1 MANNPPEERRVLLR
15 MRDGENRRL
24 LGEWLADEPGYQP
37 IVADSDDA
45 FNAEFDCAI
54 LDTAT
59 LPESGDNLAARRR
72 MEPVFLPVLLLLPKR
87 TGGDALKALEQLPGH
102 VRSSVDDTIEAPVQ
116 KRALRH
122 RLDTLVRAREY
133 AEQLNRSRDR
143 YHRLLEMLPEA
154 VLLLR
159 DGATEYVNE
168 AAISLLERE
177 EPHLIGDHPV
187 TYVAPE
193 DQPALA
199 RYLRE
204 LRNGRGETGV
214 KVEIVADGERVPVE
228 FRGVRLF
235 EEDDD
240 GDDEPL
246 VQLLIHEAEMID
258 GEALG
263 QP

>member
-1 MANNPPEERRVLLR
+1 MASDPPDERRVLLR

-24 LGEWLADEPGYQP
+24 LGEWLADEPGYRP

-59 LPESGDNLAARRR
+59 LPGSGDNLSARRR

-87 TGGDALKALEQLPGH
+87 TGSDALQALEQLPGH
-102 VRSSVDDTIEAPVQ
+102 VRGCVDDTIEAPIKKQ
-116 KRALRH
+116 ALRH
-122 RLDTLVRAREY
+122 RLDTLLRAREY
-133 AEQLNRSRDR
+133 AEELNRSRDR

-168 AAISLLERE
+168 AAISLLEQE
-177 EPHLIGDHPV
+177 EPHLIGEHPLSFV
-187 TYVAPE
+187 TDDGREP
-193 DQPALA
+193 LA

-204 LRNGRGETGV
+204 LREGRGEVGV
-214 KVEIVADGERVPVE
+214 QVDLNRDGERVPVE
-228 FRGVRLF
+228 FRGVRLY
-235 EEDDD
+235 EEETDEEPLIQLLVHEAETV
-240 GDDEPL
+240 DEPL
-246 VQLLIHEAEMID
+246 
-258 GEALG
+258 G

>member
-1 MANNPPEERRVLLR
+1 MATSPPDERRVLLR

-45 FNAEFDCAI
+45 FNAAFDCVVV
-54 LDTAT
+54 DTAT
-59 LPESGDNLAARRR
+59 LPKSGDDLAARRR

-87 TGGDALKALEQLPGH
+87 SGGDALQALEELPGH
-102 VRSSVDDTIEAPVQ
+102 VRGSVDDTIEAPIR

-122 RLDTLVRAREY
+122 RLDTLLRAREY
-133 AEQLNRSRDR
+133 AEELNRSRDR

-159 DGATEYVNE
+159 DGAVEYVNE
-168 AAISLLERE
+168 AAISLLDRE

-187 TYVAPE
+187 SFVTDE
-193 DQPALA
+193 DREALA
-199 RYLRE
+199 RYLRA
-204 LRNGRGETGV
+204 LRDGRGEAGLT
-214 KVEIVADGERVPVE
+214 VEILADGERVPVE

-235 EEDDD
+235 EEEQ
-240 GDDEPL
+240 DDEPL
-246 VQLLIHEAEMID
+246 LQLLIHEAETVD
-258 GEALG
+258 EPLG

>member
-1 MANNPPEERRVLLR
+1 MVDSPPEERRVLLR

-37 IVADSDDA
+37 IVGDSDDA

-59 LPESGDNLAARRR
+59 LPKSGDDLAARRR
-72 MEPVFLPVLLLLPKR
+72 MEPEFLPVLLLLPKR
-87 TGGDALKALEQLPGH
+87 TGGDALQALEQLPGH
-102 VRSSVDDTIEAPVQ
+102 VRGSVDDTIEAPIQ

-122 RLDTLVRAREY
+122 RLDTLLRAREY
-133 AEQLNRSRDR
+133 AEELNRSRNR
-143 YHRLLEMLPEA
+143 YHRLLELLPEA

-159 DGATEYVNE
+159 GGATEYVNE
-168 AAISLLERE
+168 AAISLLGRE
-177 EPHLIGDHPV
+177 EPDLIGDHPIAFV
-187 TYVAPE
+187 QESDRET
-193 DQPALA
+193 LA

-204 LRNGRGETGV
+204 LRDGRGDGGV
-214 KVEIVADGERVPVE
+214 QVELVAGRERVPVE

-235 EEDDD
+235 EE
-240 GDDEPL
+240 GENDEPL
-246 VQLLIHEAEMID
+246 VQLLIHESETID
-258 GEALG
+258 ERLG

>member
-1 MANNPPEERRVLLR
+1 MADNPPDERRVLLR

-37 IVADSDDA
+37 IVGDSDDA

-59 LPESGDNLAARRR
+59 LPGSGDNLASRRR

-87 TGGDALKALEQLPGH
+87 TGGDALQALEQLPGH
-102 VRSSVDDTIEAPVQ
+102 VRGSVDDTIEAPIQ

-122 RLDTLVRAREY
+122 RLDTLIRAREY
-133 AEQLNRSRDR
+133 AEELNRSRDR

-159 DGATEYVNE
+159 GGATEYVNE

-177 EPHLIGDHPV
+177 EPELIGEHPIAFV
-187 TYVAPE
+187 PE
-193 DQPALA
+193 SDREALA
-199 RYLRE
+199 RYLRKLRDGHGEGGVQVE
-204 LRNGRGETGV
+204 LVAGREH
-214 KVEIVADGERVPVE
+214 VPVE

-235 EEDDD
+235 EE
-240 GDDEPL
+240 GEDDEPL
-246 VQLLIHEAEMID
+246 IQLLIHKAETVD
-258 GEALG
+258 ERLG

>member
-1 MANNPPEERRVLLR
+1 MATDPPDERRLLLR

-45 FNAEFDCAI
+45 FNAEFDCVI
-54 LDTAT
+54 VDTAT
-59 LPESGDNLAARRR
+59 LPESGDNLSTRRR
-72 MEPVFLPVLLLLPKR
+72 MEPVFLPVLLPLPKR
-87 TGGDALKALEQLPGH
+87 SGGDVLEALEQLPGH
-102 VRSSVDDTIEAPVQ
+102 VRGCVDDTVEAPIEKQ
-116 KRALRH
+116 ALRH
-122 RLDTLVRAREY
+122 RLDTMLRAREY
-133 AEQLNRSRDR
+133 AEELNRSRDR

-177 EPHLIGDHPV
+177 EPHLIGDHPLSFV
-187 TYVAPE
+187 VEGDREP
-193 DQPALA
+193 LA

-204 LRNGRGETGV
+204 LREGRGEIGV
-214 KVEIVADGERVPVE
+214 QVELDVAERELPVE
-228 FRGVRLF
+228 FRGVGLY
-235 EEDDD
+235 EETDQ
-240 GDDEPL
+240 EPL
-246 VQLLIHEAEMID
+246 LQLLVHESEIVD
-258 GEALG
+258 ERLG

>member
-1 MANNPPEERRVLLR
+1 MASDPPDERRVLLR

-24 LGEWLADEPGYQP
+24 LGEWLANEPGYQP

-45 FNAEFDCAI
+45 FNAEFDCVI
-54 LDTAT
+54 VDTAT
-59 LPESGDNLAARRR
+59 LPESGDNLSARRR

-87 TGGDALKALEQLPGH
+87 SGGDALGALEQLPGH
-102 VRSSVDDTIEAPVQ
+102 VRGCVDDTIEAPIE
-116 KRALRH
+116 KEALRH
-122 RLDTLVRAREY
+122 RLDTMVRAREY
-133 AEQLNRSRDR
+133 AEELNRSRDR

-177 EPHLIGDHPV
+177 EPHLIGEHPLSFV
-187 TYVAPE
+187 VEE
-193 DQPALA
+193 DREPLA

-204 LRNGRGETGV
+204 LHEGRGEMGV
-214 KVEIVADGERVPVE
+214 QVELDVAERELPVE
-228 FRGVRLF
+228 FRGVRLY
-235 EEDDD
+235 EEETDQEPLLQLLVHEAETV
-240 GDDEPL
+240 DEPL
-246 VQLLIHEAEMID
+246 
-258 GEALG
+258 G